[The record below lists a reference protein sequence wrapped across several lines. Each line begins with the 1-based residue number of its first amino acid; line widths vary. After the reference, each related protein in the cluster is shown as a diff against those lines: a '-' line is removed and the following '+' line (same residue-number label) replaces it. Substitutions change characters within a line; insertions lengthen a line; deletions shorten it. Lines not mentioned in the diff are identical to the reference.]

1 MNKLI
6 ANSLAIGVLTLA
18 QVAWADDLGKPMFGN
33 RCAACHGAA
42 SVVADRFLQ
51 QGRHR
56 HGAAGVGIEG
66 LAPPLQ
72 NPELWKSLGENGA
85 KYMAGVMTGGMT
97 GTITVADVDYRG
109 LVMPAQSFIAS
120 TELAM
125 IAKYVV
131 ETLNAGASTPS
142 IALIDELK
150 AAPLPHAEIRAIR
163 KGAK

>member
-18 QVAWADDLGKPMFGN
+18 QVAWADDLDKSKSLFGN

-42 SVVADRFLQ
+42 
-51 QGRHR
+51 
-56 HGAAGVGIEG
+56 GVGVEG

-72 NPELWKSLGENGA
+72 NPELWKSLGGNGA

-109 LVMPAQSFIAS
+109 LVMPAQSFIDSA
-120 TELAM
+120 ELAM

>member
-6 ANSLAIGVLTLA
+6 FNSFLMGSALLA
-18 QVAWADDLGKPMFGN
+18 QAAWAQDSGKAMFDN

-42 SVVADRFLQ
+42 
-51 QGRHR
+51 GI
-56 HGAAGVGIEG
+56 GIEG
-66 LAPPLQ
+66 VAPPLQ